1 MKTKPFSEL
10 QKQMTP
16 ERRAENETRAR
27 LTLFHLDLA
36 ESLTEVQWQIAHAIA
51 QTLVKAD
58 TDVNELGKAIAY
70 LRAYAN
76 RDNAGARFFDYLKTL
91 VKNGKQIGHSKR
103 TTDYY
108 ENIENAC
115 SQYLKAYQDEAATM
129 LQILGWAS
137 RLMRYYQNAGSI
149 GEITAPVM
157 ESVRQVEIAEV
168 ISAHDFAIGQ
178 ILEATVTA
186 VKGNKVTY
194 ELLGTIKLT
203 EKEPK
208 QANLLSEGQE
218 VKVEIL
224 DLKEDG
230 SIKKVKGSG

>member
-1 MKTKPFSEL
+1 MLVTE
-10 QKQMTP
+10 
-16 ERRAENETRAR
+16 
-27 LTLFHLDLA
+27 D
-36 ESLTEVQWQIAHAIA
+36 LTELQWQIAHAIA

-58 TDVNELGKAIAY
+58 TDVNELGKAIVY

-76 RDNAGARFFDYLKTL
+76 RGDAGVRFFDYLKTL
-91 VKNGKQIGHSKR
+91 VKNGRQIGHSKR

-115 SQYLKAYQDEAATM
+115 SQYLKAYQDDATLM
-129 LQILGWAS
+129 LKILGWVS
-137 RLMRYYQNAGSI
+137 RLMRYYKNAGPI
-149 GEITAPVM
+149 GEITAPAM
-157 ESVRQVEIAEV
+157 ESARQVEIAEV
-168 ISAHDFAIGQ
+168 ISSHDFAIGQ

-186 VKGNKVTY
+186 VKGNRVTY
-194 ELLGTIKLT
+194 EILETIKLT

-208 QANLLSEGQE
+208 KSQFISEGQK

-230 SIKKVKGSG
+230 SLKKVKCTG

>member
-1 MKTKPFSEL
+1 ML
-10 QKQMTP
+10 MT
-16 ERRAENETRAR
+16 E
-27 LTLFHLDLA
+27 D
-36 ESLTEVQWQIAHAIA
+36 LTELQWQIAHAIA
-51 QTLVKAD
+51 QTLVKED

-76 RDNAGARFFDYLKTL
+76 RENAGAKFFDYLKTL
-91 VKNGKQIGHSKR
+91 VRNGRQIGHSKR
-103 TTDYY
+103 TSEYY
-108 ENIENAC
+108 ENIENTC
-115 SQYLKAYQDEAATM
+115 SQYLKAYQDDAVTM

-137 RLMRYYQNAGSI
+137 RLMRYYKSAGPI
-149 GEITAPVM
+149 GEITAPVV
-157 ESVRQVEIAEV
+157 ESARQAEIAEM
-168 ISAHDFAIGQ
+168 ISTHDFAIGQ

-194 ELLGTIKLT
+194 EILGTIKLT

-208 QANLLSEGQE
+208 KAKSLSEGQK

-230 SIKKVKGSG
+230 SIKKVKCAS

>member
-1 MKTKPFSEL
+1 MLVTE
-10 QKQMTP
+10 
-16 ERRAENETRAR
+16 
-27 LTLFHLDLA
+27 D
-36 ESLTEVQWQIAHAIA
+36 LTELQWQIAHAIA
-51 QTLVKAD
+51 QTLVKEN

-76 RDNAGARFFDYLKTL
+76 QENAGVRFLDYLKTL
-91 VKNGKQIGHSKR
+91 VKNGRQIGHSKR

-115 SQYLKAYQDEAATM
+115 SQYLKAYQDDAATM

-137 RLMRYYQNAGSI
+137 RLMRYYQNSGSI

-157 ESVRQVEIAEV
+157 ESVRQAEIAEV
-168 ISAHDFAIGQ
+168 ISSHDFAIGQ

-208 QANLLSEGQE
+208 KAQSLCEGQK

-230 SIKKVKGSG
+230 SIKKVRCTG

>member
-1 MKTKPFSEL
+1 MLGT
-10 QKQMTP
+10 Q
-16 ERRAENETRAR
+16 
-27 LTLFHLDLA
+27 D
-36 ESLTEVQWQIAHAIA
+36 LTELQWQIAHAIA
-51 QTLVKAD
+51 HTLVKAD

-70 LRAYAN
+70 LRAYVN
-76 RDNAGARFFDYLKTL
+76 RENAGARFFDYLKTL
-91 VKNGKQIGHSKR
+91 VKNGRQIGHSKR

-108 ENIENAC
+108 ENIESAC
-115 SQYLKAYQDEAATM
+115 SQYLKAYQDDAATM

-137 RLMRYYQNAGSI
+137 RLMRYYKDAGCI
-149 GEITAPVM
+149 GEITAPTV
-157 ESVRQVEIAEV
+157 ESVRQAEIAEV
-168 ISAHDFAIGQ
+168 ISAHNFAVGQ

-194 ELLGTIKLT
+194 EILGTIKLT

-208 QANLLSEGQE
+208 KAQSLSEGQK

-230 SIKKVKGSG
+230 SIKKVKCVG

>member
-1 MKTKPFSEL
+1 ML
-10 QKQMTP
+10 MT
-16 ERRAENETRAR
+16 E
-27 LTLFHLDLA
+27 D
-36 ESLTEVQWQIAHAIA
+36 LTELQWQIAHAIA
-51 QTLVKAD
+51 QTLVKED

-76 RDNAGARFFDYLKTL
+76 RENAGAKFFDYLKTL
-91 VKNGKQIGHSKR
+91 VRNGRQIGHSKR
-103 TTDYY
+103 TWEYY
-108 ENIENAC
+108 ENIENTC
-115 SQYLKAYQDEAATM
+115 SQYLKAYQDDAVTM

-137 RLMRYYQNAGSI
+137 RLMRYYKSAGPI
-149 GEITAPVM
+149 GEITAPVV
-157 ESVRQVEIAEV
+157 ESARQAEIAEM
-168 ISAHDFAIGQ
+168 ISTHDFAIGQ

-194 ELLGTIKLT
+194 EILGTIKLT

-208 QANLLSEGQE
+208 KAKSLSEGQK

-230 SIKKVKGSG
+230 SIKKVKCAS

>member
-137 RLMRYYQNAGSI
+137 RLMRYYKNAGSI

>member
-1 MKTKPFSEL
+1 MAVES
-10 QKQMTP
+10 
-16 ERRAENETRAR
+16 
-27 LTLFHLDLA
+27 LT

-51 QTLVKAD
+51 QTLVKAEA
-58 TDVNELGKAIAY
+58 DVNELGKAIAY
-70 LRAYAN
+70 LRAYAK
-76 RDNAGARFFDYLKTL
+76 RENAGAKFFDYLKTL
-91 VKNGKQIGHSKR
+91 VRNGRQIGHSKR

-108 ENIENAC
+108 ENIENVC
-115 SQYLKAYQDEAATM
+115 SQYLKADQDDAATM

-137 RLMRYYQNAGSI
+137 RLMRYYQNSGSI

-157 ESVRQVEIAEV
+157 ESVRQAEIAEV
-168 ISAHDFAIGQ
+168 ISTHNFVIGQ

-186 VKGNKVTY
+186 IKGNKVTY
-194 ELLGTIKLT
+194 EILGTIKLT

-208 QANLLSEGQE
+208 KANSLSEGQK

-230 SIKKVKGSG
+230 SIKRVKCVS

>member
-10 QKQMTP
+10 RQQMSP
-16 ERRAENETRAR
+16 ERRAKNKARAQ
-27 LTLFHLDLA
+27 LTLLHLDLA

-51 QTLVKAD
+51 QTLVKED

-70 LRAYAN
+70 LRTYVN
-76 RDNAGARFFDYLKTL
+76 QENAGARFFDYLKTL
-91 VKNGKQIGHSKR
+91 VRNGRQIGHSKR

-108 ENIENAC
+108 ENIENTC
-115 SQYLKAYQDEAATM
+115 SQYLKAYQDDAAIM

-137 RLMRYYQNAGSI
+137 RLMRYYKDAGPI
-149 GEITAPVM
+149 GEITAPVV
-157 ESVRQVEIAEV
+157 ESARQAEIAEV
-168 ISAHDFAIGQ
+168 ISTHNFAIGQ

-194 ELLGTIKLT
+194 EILGTIKLT

-208 QANLLSEGQE
+208 KANSLSEGQK

-230 SIKKVKGSG
+230 SIKKVRCTV

>member
-1 MKTKPFSEL
+1 ML
-10 QKQMTP
+10 MT
-16 ERRAENETRAR
+16 E
-27 LTLFHLDLA
+27 D
-36 ESLTEVQWQIAHAIA
+36 LTELQWQIARAIA
-51 QTLVKAD
+51 QTLVKEN

-76 RDNAGARFFDYLKTL
+76 RESAGAKFLEYLKTL
-91 VKNGKQIGHSKR
+91 ARNGRQIGHSKR
-103 TTDYY
+103 TSEYY
-108 ENIENAC
+108 ANIENAC
-115 SQYLKAYQDEAATM
+115 NQYLKAYKDDAATM

-149 GEITAPVM
+149 GEITPPVM
-157 ESVRQVEIAEV
+157 ESVRQAEIAEV
-168 ISAHDFAIGQ
+168 ISTHEFAVGQ

-194 ELLGTIKLT
+194 ELLETIKLT

-208 QANLLSEGQE
+208 KAQSLSDGQK

-230 SIKKVKGSG
+230 SIKKVKCVG